1 MVENVSGTWR
11 NGNKQKQKVVHLIF
25 IGVDKPETHTPRQI
39 VVIELDDIE
48 PV

>member
-1 MVENVSGTWR
+1 MPVELGGMET
-11 NGNKQKQKVVHLIF
+11 KQKQKVVNLIF

-39 VVIELDDIE
+39 VVIELDDVE